1 MYILPRNEALD
12 VNPPQGNE
20 ELTTHGSDWLWAVFG
35 LYMLFFFIF
44 FATSFFAKSGEK
56 IFHYLF
62 TIALLVGSLT
72 YFAVAS
78 DLGWEVIT
86 VADSKPSYANGGVWT
101 RQVFWVEYVNWV
113 VSFPV
118 IVISLGLLSGISWA
132 SIVFNVFLSW
142 TWVITLLVSAFTGTR
157 YKWGFFAIGC
167 LAWFILAFNTLFYG
181 VAGAKRVGVARDY
194 IILAGY
200 LNFFWM
206 IYPIAWGIADGGNK
220 IGVTPGYIFYGILD
234 LCVVPVLAFAF
245 YFLSSKWDY
254 TKLNIAFTRYGRV
267 PQTGEFPEKTT
278 PAPAAAAP
286 PVVEPTPAA

>member
-1 MYILPRNEALD
+1 MYILPRNQALD
-12 VNPPQGNE
+12 VNPPAGDE
-20 ELTTHGSDWLWAVFG
+20 ELSTHGSDWLWAVFG

-44 FATSFFAKSGEK
+44 FATSFIAKSGEK

-62 TIALLVGSLT
+62 TIALLIGSLT

-86 VADSKPSYANGGVWT
+86 VADSKPVGGLWT

-118 IVISLGLLSGISWA
+118 ITISLGLLSGISWA

-142 TWVITLLVSAFTGTR
+142 TWTVSLLVSAFTGTR
-157 YKWGFFAIGC
+157 YKWGFFGIGI

-181 VAGAKRVGVARDY
+181 TAAAKRVGVTRDY
-194 IILAGY
+194 LILAGY
-200 LNFFWM
+200 VNFFWM

-234 LCVVPVLAFAF
+234 ILVVPVMAFAF
-245 YFLSSKWDY
+245 YFMSSKWDY
-254 TKLNIAFTRYGRV
+254 NKLNIAFTRYGRV
-267 PQTGEFPEKTT
+267 PQSGEFPEKTT

-286 PVVEPTPAA
+286 PVVGEPTA

>member
-12 VNPPQGNE
+12 VNPPAGNE

-44 FATSFFAKSGEK
+44 FGTSFIAKSGEK

-86 VADSKPSYANGGVWT
+86 VADSKPVSGLWT

-118 IVISLGLLSGISWA
+118 IAISLGLLSGVSWA

-142 TWVITLLVSAFTGTR
+142 TWTVSLLVSAFTGTR
-157 YKWGFFAIGC
+157 YKWGFFGIGI

-181 VAGAKRVGVARDY
+181 TIAAKRVGVSRDY

-200 LNFFWM
+200 VNFFWM

-234 LCVVPVLAFAF
+234 ILVVPVTAFAF
-245 YFLSSKWDY
+245 YFMSSKWDY
-254 TKLNIAFTRYGRV
+254 NKLNIAFTRYGRV
-267 PQTGEFPEKTT
+267 PQSGEFPEKTT

-286 PVVEPTPAA
+286 PVVGEPTTAV